1 MRAVYRGGVKLT
13 EDAFVCNDQGAGIT
27 QALVHVVELAPVE
40 ILRLTNRNGVLFDDV
55 LVKAV
60 AAHGAAD
67 RSKVCL
73 ALNDQTLELCIGLL
87 IILRKLGSAKIDQ
100 TVDLGIFDLAV
111 VVNAGGVEHGAAAVV
126 WVAGQNF
133 HRAHIN
139 VVITCFNLRKQT
151 AVVRLNAQRNVKA
164 GLLQLVTDD
173 VGLRLQRAERK
184 ERDGNGIT
192 IGIRCGGRRI
202 VVG

>member
-1 MRAVYRGGVKLT
+1 MRAVRRGGVKLPK
-13 EDAFVCNDQGAGIT
+13 DAIVCNDQGTGLT

-40 ILRLTNRNGVLFDDV
+40 VLRLANHNGVLFDDV

-60 AAHGAAD
+60 AVHGAAD

-73 ALNDQTLELCIGLL
+73 ALNEQTFELCIGLL
-87 IILRKLGSAKIDQ
+87 VILRELGGPQVDQ
-100 TVDLGIFDLAV
+100 AVDFGIFDLAV
-111 VVNAGGVEHGAAAVV
+111 VVNAGGVEHGAVV
-126 WVAGQNF
+126 GVAGQNL

-139 VVITCFNLRKQT
+139 VVVTGIDLRSQA
-151 AVVRLNAQRNVKA
+151 AVVRLNAQRNVEA

-184 ERDGNGIT
+184 ERDGNGIML
-192 IGIRCGGRRI
+192 GIRCVGRRI
-202 VVG
+202 AIG

>member
-1 MRAVYRGGVKLT
+1 MRAVRRGGVKLT
-13 EDAFVCNDQGAGIT
+13 KDAFVCNDQGTGLT

-40 ILRLTNRNGVLFDDV
+40 VLRLADRNGVLFDDV

-73 ALNDQTLELCIGLL
+73 ALNNQTLELCIGLL
-87 IILRKLGSAKIDQ
+87 VILRELGGAQVDQ
-100 TVDLGIFDLAV
+100 AVDFGIFDLAV

-126 WVAGQNF
+126 GVAGQNL
-133 HRAHIN
+133 HRANIN
-139 VVITCFNLRKQT
+139 VVITCFDLRKQA

-184 ERDGNGIT
+184 ERDGDGIT
-192 IGIRCGGRRI
+192 LGIRCVGCRI
-202 VVG
+202 AIG

>member
-1 MRAVYRGGVKLT
+1 MRAVRRGGIKLT
-13 EDAFVCNDQGAGIT
+13 EDAFVCNNQGTGLT

-40 ILRLTNRNGVLFDDV
+40 ILRLANRNGVLFDDV
-55 LVKAV
+55 LVKAE
-60 AAHGAAD
+60 AAHGAAN

-73 ALNDQTLELCIGLL
+73 ALNDQTLKLCIGLL
-87 IILRKLGSAKIDQ
+87 IILRELGSAQIDQ
-100 TVDLGIFDLAV
+100 TVDFGILNLAV
-111 VVNAGGVEHGAAAVV
+111 IVNAGGVEHGAAAVV
-126 WVAGQNF
+126 GVAGQNL

-139 VVITCFNLRKQT
+139 VVITGFELRKQA
-151 AVVRLNAQRNVKA
+151 AVVRLNAHRNVKA
-164 GLLQLVTDD
+164 CLLQLVTDD
-173 VGLRLQRAERK
+173 VSLRLQRAERK

>member
-13 EDAFVCNDQGAGIT
+13 EDAFVCNNQGTGLT

-40 ILRLTNRNGVLFDDV
+40 ILRLANRNGVLFDDV

-73 ALNDQTLELCIGLL
+73 ALNEQALKLCIGLL
-87 IILRKLGSAKIDQ
+87 VILRELGGAQVDQ
-100 TVDLGIFDLAV
+100 TIDLGIFDLAV
-111 VVNAGGVEHGAAAVV
+111 VFTAGGVEHGAAAVV
-126 WVAGQNF
+126 GVAGQNPK
-133 HRAHIN
+133 RAYIN
-139 VVITCFNLRKQT
+139 VVVTGIDLRKHA
-151 AVVRLNAQRNVKA
+151 AVVRLKAHRNVKA
-164 GLLQLVTDD
+164 GLRQLIADD

-184 ERDGNGIT
+184 EHDGNGIT